1 MSGMHERIKWIDAA
15 KFVAWGGGGNDA
27 ACKQFILL

>member
-15 KFVAWGGGGNDA
+15 KFVAWGGGNDA

>member
-15 KFVAWGGGGNDA
+15 KFVAWGGNDA